1 MRSTT
6 FKAAE
11 LNGSAPVETVG
22 AAKNA
27 GISEFVKD
35 ELSKSER
42 PELAAAKVVVSG
54 GRGMQSGD
62 NFKLLEAVAEELVNE
77 VFVEVW
83 RKAQSFESRSAV
95 STWLLGIAHHK
106 ALGALRRRR
115 EEAWNEDEAQEI
127 MDEQDDP
134 EVVTLKSDK
143 GAALR
148 RCLGQLSA
156 EHREIVDLVYYHDKS
171 VGEASAIVG
180 IPEGT
185 VKTRLFTARK
195 RLSELM
201 LAAGIDR
208 GWP

>member
-1 MRSTT
+1 MQDRRDDR
-6 FKAAE
+6 E
-11 LNGSAPVETVG
+11 LLARIG
-22 AAKNA
+22 A
-27 GISEFVKD
+27 
-35 ELSKSER
+35 
-42 PELAAAKVVVSG
+42 
-54 GRGMQSGD
+54 GD
-62 NFKLLEAVAEELVNE
+62 QTALRALIARYQVRVFRFILRIVRREAVAEELTNE
-77 VFVEVW
+77 VFLEVW
-83 RKAQSFESRSAV
+83 RAAKSFEGRSTP

-106 ALGALRRRR
+106 ALGSGRRRR
-115 EEAWNEDEAQEI
+115 EEAWNEDDAKEISDEA
-127 MDEQDDP
+127 DDP
-134 EVVTLKSDK
+134 EVVALKSDK

-185 VKTRLFTARK
+185 VKTRLFHARK

>member
-1 MRSTT
+1 MQDRRDD
-6 FKAAE
+6 ADLLARI
-11 LNGSAPVETVG
+11 G
-22 AAKNA
+22 AGDQIALRTL
-27 GISEFVKD
+27 I
-35 ELSKSER
+35 
-42 PELAAAKVVVSG
+42 
-54 GRGMQSGD
+54 GRYQVRV
-62 NFKLLEAVAEELVNE
+62 FRFILRIVRREAVAEELVNE